1 MRTYKTEGLI
11 IKRRNYKDSDRI
23 LTIFTKDQGKIT
35 VKAAGVRKIT
45 SRRSSHIELLN
56 YVNLTLYKSPSGF
69 PILTEAGVID
79 SFSSVKQDLDKV
91 GMAYHLCELIDGLCP
106 EHQENIPAFLLFKR
120 TLSQLSQ
127 SSSADEL
134 RLIIRHF
141 EIELLSQLGYWH
153 QERSMPLRMDTQE
166 FIENIMERKLKS
178 KKIFA
183 KL

>member
-1 MRTYKTEGLI
+1 MRTFKTEGLI
-11 IKRRNYKDSDRI
+11 IRRRNYKDSDRI
-23 LTIFTKDQGKIT
+23 LTIFTKDQGKIS

-56 YVNLTLYKSPSGF
+56 QVNITLYKSPAGF
-69 PILTEAGVID
+69 PILTEAQVIE
-79 SFSSVKQDLDKV
+79 SFSLVKQDLDKV

-106 EHQENIPAFLLFKR
+106 EHQENIAAFFLFKR
-120 TLSQLSQ
+120 TLGKLCQ

-134 RLIIRHF
+134 RVIVRHF
-141 EIELLSQLGYWH
+141 EVELLSQLGYWH
-153 QERSMPLRMDTQE
+153 QEQAMPLRMDTQE
-166 FIENIMERKLKS
+166 FIENIMERKLRS